1 MKDCFQ
7 NNFKKVNSMNVYE
20 LIKELEKIPNK
31 QQKVF
36 IRGNNM
42 ILTSV
47 EAVCELD
54 DNCVG
59 LLGDLFKKDK
69 KY

>member
-1 MKDCFQ
+1 MD
-7 NNFKKVNSMNVYE
+7 VYE

-42 ILTSV
+42 ILIPV

-59 LLGDLFKKDK
+59 LLGDLINSEFGVRN
-69 KY
+69 

>member
-1 MKDCFQ
+1 
-7 NNFKKVNSMNVYE
+7 MNVYE

-31 QQKVF
+31 KQKVF

-69 KY
+69 KD

>member
-36 IRGNNM
+36 IRGNNL
-42 ILTSV
+42 ILISV

-69 KY
+69 KD

>member
-1 MKDCFQ
+1 MD
-7 NNFKKVNSMNVYE
+7 VYE
-20 LIKELEKIPNK
+20 LIKELEKIPDK
-31 QQKVF
+31 QQRVY

-42 ILTSV
+42 ILIPV

-59 LLGDLFKKDK
+59 LLGDLFRISGGNSR
-69 KY
+69 

>member
-1 MKDCFQ
+1 
-7 NNFKKVNSMNVYE
+7 MNVYE

-36 IRGNNM
+36 IRGSNM
-42 ILTSV
+42 MLIPV
-47 EAVCELD
+47 EAVCMLD

-69 KY
+69 KA

>member
-1 MKDCFQ
+1 
-7 NNFKKVNSMNVYE
+7 MNVYE

-31 QQKVF
+31 QQRVF
-36 IRGNNM
+36 IRESNM
-42 ILTSV
+42 ILTPV

-59 LLGDLFKKDK
+59 LLGDLFNSELGMQN
-69 KY
+69 

>member
-1 MKDCFQ
+1 
-7 NNFKKVNSMNVYE
+7 MNVYE
-20 LIKELEKIPNK
+20 LIKELEKISNK

-36 IRGNNM
+36 IRGSNM
-42 ILTSV
+42 MLIPV
-47 EAVCELD
+47 EAVCMLD

-69 KY
+69 KA